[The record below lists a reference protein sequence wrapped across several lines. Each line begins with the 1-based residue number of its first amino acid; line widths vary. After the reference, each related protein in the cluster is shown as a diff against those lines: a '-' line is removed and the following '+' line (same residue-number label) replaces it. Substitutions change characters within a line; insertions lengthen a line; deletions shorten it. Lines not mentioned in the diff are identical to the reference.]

1 MLWCGGEPQQG
12 SRSLPGLQGE
22 QKPRDGQQKRM
33 QGGGASG
40 GAWRQVLSSGSGVWS
55 SVLGLGVVL
64 GRQLP
69 KGARTSRHGSCEVP
83 AP

>member
-40 GAWRQVLSSGSGVWS
+40 GAWRQVGAQLRQWSVEQCSGP
-55 SVLGLGVVL
+55 
-64 GRQLP
+64 GR
-69 KGARTSRHGSCEVP
+69 GAGE
-83 AP
+83 AAA